1 MATHSSV
8 LAWEVPWTKSGPGGQ
23 QSMESQRVR
32 HDLATEY
39 TQELAHR
46 MLASYAVGRTWGKN
60 SWYHSISRTGK
71 EHTALTS
78 TLVTTDRSSMS
89 IFLFIL
95 YIIDANHLIPTKAQ
109 GQAFEIINR
118 DCQVTFFSFT
128 FFPFLSIK
136 LSISVNFCVEINVRD
151 EVSRIRQKEAQ
162 YL

>member
-8 LAWEVPWTKSGPGGQ
+8 LAWEIPWTKSEPGGQ
-23 QSMESQRVR
+23 QSIESQRVR

-39 TQELAHR
+39 TQELAYH
-46 MLASYAVGRTWGKN
+46 MLASYAVGRTWDKN
-60 SWYHSISRTGK
+60 SWYHSISRTGR

-78 TLVTTDRSSMS
+78 TLAIADTSVS

-95 YIIDANHLIPTKAQ
+95 YIIDANHLILTKAQ

-128 FFPFLSIK
+128 FFPSLSIK
-136 LSISVNFCVEINVRD
+136 LSISVNFWVEVNVRD
-151 EVSRIRQKEAQ
+151 EVSRIPQKKAQ